1 MYQFVVWLM
10 LVANLI
16 LAEGMSAQANPTPP
30 LDILLTNDDGYD
42 APGIKT
48 MGQALKAAGH
58 NVTLV
63 ASTHKHSGSGVRI
76 TTRGKIC
83 FEKKDDGVWAI
94 EGSPADAVLI
104 GLQHIL
110 ADQPPDLVI
119 SGSNFGQNV
128 GMSANNS
135 GTVGAAI
142 MAMQRG
148 VPAIAVSV
156 GHRPEE
162 FSPPYTFPSTL
173 AAFGPAAAFTVSLV
187 AELQNDFREND
198 GLLPDRTLLVVNYP
212 ARASNLI
219 KGIRFTQLGHSEGY
233 HWDFVETEMSGE
245 LLIKYSA
252 VPELTGDAPFDTIW
266 FQRDYITISVLDGDW
281 SAPTTVQ
288 TVVSSRLSNLKLPIE
303 SKEGD

>member
-1 MYQFVVWLM
+1 LTAKYQEIF
-10 LVANLI
+10 
-16 LAEGMSAQANPTPP
+16 TRY
-30 LDILLTNDDGYD
+30 DDGYD
-42 APGIKT
+42 ASGIKA

-63 ASTHKHSGSGVRI
+63 ASIHKQSGSGVRI
-76 TTRGKIC
+76 TTSGKIG

-104 GLQHIL
+104 DLQHIL

-119 SGSNFGQNV
+119 SGANFGENV
-128 GMSANNS
+128 GMTANYS

-148 VPAIAVSV
+148 VPAIAISV
-156 GHRPEE
+156 GFLPEE
-162 FSPPYTFPSTL
+162 SRPNPSTL

-187 AELQNDFREND
+187 ADLQNDLREND
-198 GLLPDRTLLVVNYP
+198 GLLPDRTLLIVNYP
-212 ARASNLI
+212 ARPSNLI
-219 KGIRFTQLGHSEGY
+219 KGIRFTQLGPSEGY
-233 HWDFVETEMSGE
+233 HWDFVETEAPGE
-245 LLIKYSA
+245 LLIKYST

-281 SAPTTVQ
+281 SAATTVQ
-288 TVVSSRLSNLKLPIE
+288 TAVSSRLSNLKLPVG